1 MPDISLTTVV
11 LLCLAALAAGWIDA
25 VVGGGGLLLLPALLL
40 GLPSGTPAAHALGTN
55 KAVAIVGT
63 TGAAVTYARK
73 APVDVRT
80 AVRIGL
86 AALAGSSG
94 GAFFAAG
101 MSTEVLKPVIMV
113 VLLAV
118 AAFVI
123 LRPAFGPAAPQRTGH
138 PPPDPRSEP
147 ARRSRHRLHGPV
159 APTGSWTTSGP
170 TTTWSPTWWTSP
182 RPTCPRPS
190 PRPRKRPPRWRR
202 SPRNWRTPTRSSC
215 SPPSTTTRSRRV
227 EERHRLALH
236 RVAGPIGL
244 VSYGG
249 LAGGLRAAEHL
260 RQVFAE
266 LHAVTVRDTVSFH
279 NAGASFDDGGRL
291 RDPAGPD
298 AAAKTMLDQLVWWG
312 RALREARERRPYD
325 GA

>member
-40 GLPSGTPAAHALGTN
+40 GLPAGTPAAHALGTN

-63 TGAAVTYARK
+63 TGAAVTFARK

-94 GAFFAAG
+94 GAFLAAG

-123 LRPAFGPAAPQRTGH
+123 LRPGFGTAPQ
-138 PPPDPRSEP
+138 P
-147 ARRSRHRLHGPV
+147 GPV
-159 APTGSWTTSGP
+159 
-170 TTTWSPTWWTSP
+170 
-182 RPTCPRPS
+182 
-190 PRPRKRPPRWRR
+190 
-202 SPRNWRTPTRSSC
+202 
-215 SPPSTTTRSRRV
+215 SRRRV
-227 EERHRLALH
+227 LAAIGFGGLGIGFYDGLIGPGTGTFLVLALTALLH
-236 RVAGPIGL
+236 LDLVTASATAKIVNCCTNAGALAMFAWQGAVLWQLAGL
-244 VSYGG
+244 MAVFN
-249 LAGGLRAAEHL
+249 LAGGTLGAHTALKKGSGFVRIVL
-260 RQVFAE
+260 LVVVFA
-266 LHAVTVRDTVSFH
+266 
-279 NAGASFDDGGRL
+279 
-291 RDPAGPD
+291 
-298 AAAKTMLDQLVWWG
+298 LVANMAYEQWL
-312 RALREARERRPYD
+312 A
-325 GA
+325 